1 MTSREVYNYL
11 KVEGIDKL
19 YKKFDKYFVEV
30 DTWADRFA
38 TGDLLNEYELS
49 QALDRL
55 TGIYM
60 RFHII
65 AEAIDSYKTNQELNF
80 KVLAFKEAEANG
92 KKPTISQI
100 EEEARNSTKDL
111 RTYRGDFL
119 NYANACEK
127 GIGTCQS
134 RIKRL
139 SVESG
144 AKKIDFK
151 GDVAAPAVQE
161 RQTPNPNVKAPK
173 NERVSE
179 GGGTLKEEKPDVH
192 W

>member
-19 YKKFDKYFVEV
+19 YKKFEKYFAEV

-65 AEAIDSYKTNQELNF
+65 AEAIDSYKTNQELDF
-80 KVLAFKEAEANG
+80 KVKAYKEAEESG
-92 KKPTISQI
+92 KKVTISQI
-100 EEEARNSTKDL
+100 EELARASTKDL

-119 NYANACEK
+119 NYSEACEK
-127 GIGTCQS
+127 AILTCQA

-139 SVESG
+139 TVEKG
-144 AKKIDFK
+144 AKGIDWSGEVPVEQKRPEPTPIPTK
-151 GDVAAPAVQE
+151 GQPMNQDV
-161 RQTPNPNVKAPK
+161 
-173 NERVSE
+173 
-179 GGGTLKEEKPDVH
+179 GWDG
-192 W
+192 

>member
-1 MTSREVYNYL
+1 MCNLLCNSRNLHNAYDWSIIMTSREVYNYL

-19 YKKFDKYFVEV
+19 YKKFEKYFTEV

-65 AEAIDSYKTNQELNF
+65 AEAIDSYKTNEELNF
-80 KVLAFKEAEANG
+80 KVKAYKEAEESG
-92 KKPTISQI
+92 KKATISQI
-100 EEEARNSTKDL
+100 EEMSRASTKEL

-119 NYANACEK
+119 NYSESAEK
-127 GIGTCQS
+127 GIITCQA
-134 RIKRL
+134 RLKRQ
-139 SVESG
+139 SVEKG
-144 AKKIDFK
+144 AKGVDFT
-151 GDVAAPAVQE
+151 GDVNAPAVQQ
-161 RQTPNPNVKAPK
+161 RQA
-173 NERVSE
+173 
-179 GGGTLKEEKPDVH
+179 EEKPDVG

>member
-19 YKKFDKYFVEV
+19 YKKFEKYFTEV

-80 KVLAFKEAEANG
+80 KVTAFKEAEANG

-111 RTYRGDFL
+111 RTYRSDFL
-119 NYANACEK
+119 SYSDACEK
-127 GIGTCQS
+127 GIISTQA
-134 RIKRL
+134 RLKRQTVTKSAL
-139 SVESG
+139 GV
-144 AKKIDFK
+144 DFC
-151 GDVAAPAVQE
+151 GDVNAPAAQVH
-161 RQTPNPNVKAPK
+161 RQ
-173 NERVSE
+173 
-179 GGGTLKEEKPDVH
+179 EEKKDVS
-192 W
+192 WNE